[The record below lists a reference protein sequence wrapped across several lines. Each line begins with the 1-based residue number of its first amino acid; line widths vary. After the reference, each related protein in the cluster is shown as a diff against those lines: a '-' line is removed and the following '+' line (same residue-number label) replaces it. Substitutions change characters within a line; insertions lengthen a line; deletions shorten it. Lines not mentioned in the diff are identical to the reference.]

1 MASKSDYEDTADY
14 IVYEDEIKPGT
25 SYVIALNDQSL
36 YNRPKYEDH
45 GGATIEEVLV
55 PVIVAVPHG
64 EVSSITYKVLDEKL
78 EVSGLDKMVSFVII
92 PDPDEESYV
101 VEADGI
107 KHILKKSGSTY
118 SAKLQSGKEQSI
130 TVVVADKEYAFRTK
144 SRAKKN
150 MEGDDGF
157 DD

>member
-1 MASKSDYEDTADY
+1 MESKTDCEDTEDY
-14 IVYEDEIKPGT
+14 IVYEDEVKPGT
-25 SYVIALNDQSL
+25 PYVIALNDQSL

-64 EVSSITYKVLDEKL
+64 DGSGITYKVLDDKL
-78 EVSGLDKMVSFVII
+78 EVSGLDKMVSFVIV

-101 VEADGI
+101 MEADGT
-107 KHILKKSGSTY
+107 KHVLKKSGSTY
-118 SAKLQSGKEQSI
+118 SAKLQSGKEQKI
-130 TVVVADKEYAFRTK
+130 TVIVADKEYHFSTK
-144 SRAKKN
+144 SRAKKY